1 MCTKGQKTNERRK
14 KIKRSRSGGISY
26 RHNEALLFFSRR
38 QTWNNYFHIV
48 VERKEID
55 VVIMTHTQHSMNI
68 RFFFRPHPYLFEIIL
83 KQLPNPPAIDFLKS
97 KGAHFSLLFPKN
109 FHE

>member
-1 MCTKGQKTNERRK
+1 MNEERK
-14 KIKRSRSGGISY
+14 EKKADRGEFPIAIMRPYS
-26 RHNEALLFFSRR
+26 FFSRR

>member
-68 RFFFRPHPYLFEIIL
+68 RFFFSPSSLFIRDDFKTTAEPPPRDRLFKIKRRPF
-83 KQLPNPPAIDFLKS
+83 
-97 KGAHFSLLFPKN
+97 FSVIPQEFS
-109 FHE
+109 